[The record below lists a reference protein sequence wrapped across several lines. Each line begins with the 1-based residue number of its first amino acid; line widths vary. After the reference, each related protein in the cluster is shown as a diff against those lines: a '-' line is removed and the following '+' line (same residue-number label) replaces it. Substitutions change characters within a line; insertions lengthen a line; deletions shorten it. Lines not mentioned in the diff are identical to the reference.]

1 VKIGFET
8 NFSAKKISIMDNG
21 LYLPGSTGGGASK
34 EAKIEKWWEV
44 NRKSDPPLT
53 RGATPLVERCMR
65 VYGWN
70 EGFTKR
76 CLRGYRQFMELKSVM
91 NDWQETKLYAPS
103 AIHQMWEQHIL
114 DNLNYTDDC
123 FLLFGRVIGHDP
135 DAILNERVVYDRVKT
150 TKIAFQARYGND
162 LDPEVW
168 DYGQPEIDTI
178 AVEGNDV
185 IVNDHHGHHHHHIGN
200 EPSTPRGM
208 LPVATVAR
216 MSTHSP
222 PRGRQMILTTP
233 GHNNND
239 LHDRAPSIE
248 RGGSIV
254 NDRDVVVGR
263 RSGDDKQSS
272 VDRGSLVNR
281 DSLTDRTSGTNGG
294 LSRSHSPPPNA
305 TTTRTRSLSKGPR
318 SPKSPTG
325 NDPITIFLRDTNSG
339 EETYFSL
346 RYRSTLRIV
355 FTVFAERKGLSQ
367 DNLKFSY
374 NNQVLT
380 GYETPYSLGLEDRA
394 RIDVQ
399 IGGRRA

>member
-1 VKIGFET
+1 MST
-8 NFSAKKISIMDNG
+8 DNG
-21 LYLPGSTGGGASK
+21 LYLPGSSSK

-44 NRKSDPPLT
+44 NRKSEPPLT

-70 EGFTKR
+70 EPFAKR

-91 NDWQETKLYAPS
+91 NDWQETKLYAPT
-103 AIHQMWEQHIL
+103 AVHQMWEQHIL

-135 DAILNERVVYDRVKT
+135 DSALDDRAVYDRVKT
-150 TKIAFQARYGND
+150 TKIAFQARYGGD
-162 LDPEVW
+162 LDLEVW
-168 DYGQPEIDTI
+168 DFGQPEIDTI

-185 IVNDHHGHHHHHIGN
+185 VLNDVGGDSN
-200 EPSTPRGM
+200 PVTPRGM

-216 MSTHSP
+216 MSVLSP
-222 PRGRQMILTTP
+222 PRGRQMIMTP
-233 GHNNND
+233 NAD
-239 LHDRAPSIE
+239 E
-248 RGGSIV
+248 RGPSLERNIGS
-254 NDRDVVVGR
+254 
-263 RSGDDKQSS
+263 SGGNGGSS
-272 VDRGSLVNR
+272 SIADRGSDRRQSSGDRNIHPSEQNQTQGAHHQLDNR
-281 DSLTDRTSGTNGG
+281 GLSVSVTDRTNGSSSHVIN
-294 LSRSHSPPPNA
+294 SRAHSPPPPV
-305 TTTRTRSLSKGPR
+305 TTTRTRSMSKGPR

-399 IGGRRA
+399 IGQRRA

>member
-1 VKIGFET
+1 MNAESYNVP
-8 NFSAKKISIMDNG
+8 ANG
-21 LYLPGSTGGGASK
+21 AANGGAQSK

-44 NRKSDPPLT
+44 NRKSDPPLV

-70 EGFTKR
+70 EGFAKR

-91 NDWQETKLYAPS
+91 NDWQETKLYAPN
-103 AIHQMWEQHIL
+103 AVHQMWEQHIL
-114 DNLNYTDDC
+114 DNINYTDDC

-135 DAILNERVVYDRVKT
+135 DSGLNERAVFDRMKT
-150 TKIAFQARYGND
+150 TKIAFQARYGSD
-162 LDPEVW
+162 LDHEVW
-168 DYGQPEIDTI
+168 DFGQAEIDMI
-178 AVEGNDV
+178 AVEPAEVVVNDV
-185 IVNDHHGHHHHHIGN
+185 VAN
-200 EPSTPRGM
+200 EPVSTPRGM

-216 MSTHSP
+216 LAVHSP
-222 PRGRQMILTTP
+222 PRGRQMLLTP
-233 GHNNND
+233 NNVMVD
-239 LHDRAPSIE
+239 DGRAASLERSSIAERGMPSSGDRRQSIE
-248 RGGSIV
+248 IQQDRSIM
-254 NDRDVVVGR
+254 
-263 RSGDDKQSS
+263 
-272 VDRGSLVNR
+272 NR
-281 DSLTDRTSGTNGG
+281 DSLTDRQS
-294 LSRSHSPPPNA
+294 SRANSPPPV
-305 TTTRTRSLSKGPR
+305 TTRTRSLSKGPR

-367 DNLKFSY
+367 ENLKFSY

-399 IGGRRA
+399 IGQRRS

>member
-1 VKIGFET
+1 M
-8 NFSAKKISIMDNG
+8 NDNG
-21 LYLPGSTGGGASK
+21 LYTPGSSSK

-44 NRKSDPPLT
+44 NRKADPPLN

-70 EGFTKR
+70 ESFAKR
-76 CLRGYRQFMELKSVM
+76 ALRGYRQFMELKSVM
-91 NDWQETKLYAPS
+91 NDWQETKLYSP
-103 AIHQMWEQHIL
+103 IVVHQMWEQHVL

-135 DAILNERVVYDRVKT
+135 DSGLNERNVYDRIKT
-150 TKIAFQARYGND
+150 TKIAFQARYGAD
-162 LDPEVW
+162 SDPEVW
-168 DYGQPEIDTI
+168 DYGQSDVDPI
-178 AVEGNDV
+178 AIEANEVV
-185 IVNDHHGHHHHHIGN
+185 VNDMNAHD
-200 EPSTPRGM
+200 PATPRGM
-208 LPVATVAR
+208 LPVAGVGR
-216 MSTHSP
+216 HSP
-222 PRGRQMILTTP
+222 AQRGRQMIATP
-233 GHNNND
+233 NVVD
-239 LHDRAPSIE
+239 ERAPSLE
-248 RGGSIV
+248 RGGAVVMPSSSNGRHSTDHGTIMNRNSL
-254 NDRDVVVGR
+254 NDRESVNE
-263 RSGDDKQSS
+263 RSG
-272 VDRGSLVNR
+272 NR
-281 DSLTDRTSGTNGG
+281 A
-294 LSRSHSPPPNA
+294 HSPPPV
-305 TTTRTRSLSKGPR
+305 TTRTRSLSKGPR

-367 DNLKFSY
+367 ENLKFSY

-399 IGGRRA
+399 IGQRRMN